1 MTPALGAGG
10 SGFKSQRPHFN
21 FLKTKS
27 NLMRRSQKPEWQTK
41 IAKERIE
48 ILFSLAE
55 REFKEHPQR
64 SRRYVELARKI
75 GLRYNVRFPKED
87 KRKFCKN
94 CNTLLKSSVTSKV
107 RLDKNTRT
115 INVICLNCNKV
126 SRYPYK

>member
-1 MTPALGAGG
+1 M
-10 SGFKSQRPHFN
+10 K
-21 FLKTKS
+21 
-27 NLMRRSQKPEWQTK
+27 MRKLQKPDWQTK

-55 REFKEHPQR
+55 KEFKKHPER

-75 GLRYNVRFPKED
+75 GLRYNVRLSKDE

-94 CNTLLKSSVTSKV
+94 CNTLLKPGISSKV
-107 RLDKNTRT
+107 RLDKSTRN
-115 INVICLNCNKV
+115 INVLCMNCKKV